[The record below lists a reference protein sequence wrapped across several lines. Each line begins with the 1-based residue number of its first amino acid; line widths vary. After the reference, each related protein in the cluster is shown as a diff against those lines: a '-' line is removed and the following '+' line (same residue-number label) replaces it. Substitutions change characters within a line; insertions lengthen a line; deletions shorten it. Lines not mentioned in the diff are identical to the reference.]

1 MFEILVTLLTIWL
14 FIGSVRLAFKIA
26 WGTTKII
33 ASVLLAISVVA
44 LVLCLVFA
52 SGTVILFPALLMA
65 GAFGM
70 LKKSVI

>member
-14 FIGSVRLAFKIA
+14 FIASIKLAFKIA

-33 ASVLLAISVVA
+33 ASVLLGVASVI

-52 SGTVILFPALLMA
+52 GGAVILLPAFLVA
-65 GAFGM
+65 GAFGL
-70 LKKSVI
+70 LKKCA